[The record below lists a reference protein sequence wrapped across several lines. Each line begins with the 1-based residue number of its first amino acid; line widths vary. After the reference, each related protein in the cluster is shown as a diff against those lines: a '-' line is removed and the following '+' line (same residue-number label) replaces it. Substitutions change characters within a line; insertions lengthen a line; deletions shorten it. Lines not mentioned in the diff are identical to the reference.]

1 MTFEVE
7 LLESSNSIL
16 ISKLWTGPQALSR
29 GFEPCVRLSIDINII
44 AHLTL
49 KVGSNPLHVSPYF
62 TLYLAEI
69 GEMFGLALRRAL
81 SILIAYF
88 I

>member
-1 MTFEVE
+1 M
-7 LLESSNSIL
+7 
-16 ISKLWTGPQALSR
+16 
-29 GFEPCVRLSIDINII
+29 RLSIDINII

-62 TLYLAEI
+62 TLSLAEI